1 MLSPWCSCCNS
12 TCSCEPIR
20 SRSRRETAVDVSHLV
35 EDEDQREIVAD
46 RARMNQDIALLR
58 EQYNCTKEKQ
68 KTRVVLFRQVSADDA
83 TEISGKALVNMVPVN
98 QEMKS
103 THERK
108 RTVSEAELDFVRH
121 LEMTPWY
128 THLGIHR
135 RTNSIIAPHPNPT
148 FTGSNSSSLTSLS
161 EDCPET
167 SSDKVMGDSTSF
179 HSEELSSSNSISGSL
194 KFSAPVVLSR
204 QLSFGGQQPPQFS
217 SSPLHHYPFPQ
228 RKGPKKS
235 EAARRLGMY
244 TSF

>member
-1 MLSPWCSCCNS
+1 MLSRWCSCCNS
-12 TCSCEPIR
+12 TRSCERMR
-20 SRSRRETAVDVSHLV
+20 SWSRREKAGDVSHLV

-46 RARMNQDIALLR
+46 RTRMNRDIALLR

-68 KTRVVLFRQVSADDA
+68 KTRVVLFRQADDA
-83 TEISGKALVNMVPVN
+83 TEIRGKALVNMVLVN

-108 RTVSEAELDFVRH
+108 RTVSEAEIDFVRH
-121 LEMTPWY
+121 LEITPWY

-135 RTNSIIAPHPNPT
+135 RTNGIIAPHPNPT

-161 EDCPET
+161 EDCPEM
-167 SSDKVMGDSTSF
+167 SSDKVLGDSTSI
-179 HSEELSSSNSISGSL
+179 HSEELSTSNSISGSQ

-204 QLSFGGQQPPQFS
+204 QLSFGGQQPPLFS
-217 SSPLHHYPFPQ
+217 SSSLHHYPFPQ

>member
-20 SRSRRETAVDVSHLV
+20 SRSRRETAGDVSHLV

-46 RARMNQDIALLR
+46 RTRMNQDIALLR

-68 KTRVVLFRQVSADDA
+68 KTRVVLFRQ
-83 TEISGKALVNMVPVN
+83 EIGGKALVNMVPVN

-108 RTVSEAELDFVRH
+108 RTVSEAEIDFVRH

-135 RTNSIIAPHPNPT
+135 RTNGIVAPHPNPT
-148 FTGSNSSSLTSLS
+148 FTGSNSS
-161 EDCPET
+161 
-167 SSDKVMGDSTSF
+167 
-179 HSEELSSSNSISGSL
+179 I
-194 KFSAPVVLSR
+194 VLSR

>member
-1 MLSPWCSCCNS
+1 MLSRWCSCCNS

-20 SRSRRETAVDVSHLV
+20 SWSRRETAGDLSHFV
-35 EDEDQREIVAD
+35 EDQREIVAN
-46 RARMNQDIALLR
+46 RSRMNQDIALLR
-58 EQYNCTKEKQ
+58 KQYNCTKEKQ
-68 KTRVVLFRQVSADDA
+68 KTRVVLFRQG
-83 TEISGKALVNMVPVN
+83 SGKALVNMVPVN

-108 RTVSEAELDFVRH
+108 RTVSEAEIDFVRH
-121 LEMTPWY
+121 LEIAPWY

-135 RTNSIIAPHPNPT
+135 RTNGIIASHPNPT

-161 EDCPET
+161 EDCPEM
-167 SSDKVMGDSTSF
+167 SSDKVLGDSTSI
-179 HSEELSSSNSISGSL
+179 HSEELSTSNSISGSQ

-204 QLSFGGQQPPQFS
+204 QLSFGGQQPPLFS